1 VLWSLFWPAVAE
13 RGRGDAVAA
22 SMCKGGRV
30 VRLYPFQHAVEASGV
45 VGAGSARLLHQGG
58 VLSTITFRLGAL
70 RIHLYSR
77 PVVEARERRM
87 AMIVS
92 LQK

>member
-1 VLWSLFWPAVAE
+1 MAE

-22 SMCKGGRV
+22 SMRSGGRV
-30 VRLYPFQHAVEASGV
+30 VRLYPFRHAVEARGV
-45 VGAGSARLLHQGG
+45 AGAGSARLLHQGG
-58 VLSTITFRLGAL
+58 VLGTITFRLGAL

-87 AMIVS
+87 AVVVS
-92 LQK
+92 PQK